1 MIEVNGAGGSERKDN
16 DNHAIQER
24 RLGRRSADLPVHTLV
39 YILADY
45 YQVPDL
51 QRLAVNRFA
60 DALNMDDEVGL
71 GDICHLVY
79 NVAPQATGL
88 EPLGPIVVL
97 DKFESAQRSTASC
110 PRTSGNPSSLDLSLL
125 HSTLPS
131 SLATL
136 KRKNSR
142 TCNFSCI
149 FNPLAVQLLR
159 PVARHDRKDQTRV
172 ILPSSVYVVFSNI
185 LIVRFS
191 QFHRF
196 NRRLT

>member
-1 MIEVNGAGGSERKDN
+1 MITVNGAGGSERKDN

-24 RLGRRSADLPVHTLV
+24 RLGRRSADLLVHTLV

-45 YQVPDL
+45 DQVPDL

-79 NVAPQATGL
+79 DVAPQATGL

-97 DKFESAQRSTASC
+97 DKFGQPSDPQHLALAHRATLQASIS
-110 PRTSGNPSSLDLSLL
+110 RFFIALS
-125 HSTLPS
+125 H
-131 SLATL
+131 LATL

-142 TCNFSCI
+142 TCNFS
-149 FNPLAVQLLR
+149 
-159 PVARHDRKDQTRV
+159 
-172 ILPSSVYVVFSNI
+172 
-185 LIVRFS
+185 
-191 QFHRF
+191 
-196 NRRLT
+196 